1 MADRF
6 LMSCDSFLVVCRCF
20 VLQILASRF
29 KLLGYILEIDGY
41 ARVTLIYESFL
52 ADFYE

>member
-6 LMSCDSFLVVCRCF
+6 LMSGDSFLIVRRCL

-29 KLLGYILEIDGY
+29 KMLGYILEIDGY
-41 ARVTLIYESFL
+41 ARVSLI
-52 ADFYE
+52 